1 MLTISRDDISGDEIQ
16 FITPEKRFL
25 KLSVAKYFEVIGL
38 EMNRPQVAIV
48 NALNS
53 PKYRFVTAAISRR
66 VGKTFIGNVIA
77 HLSSLLPGYNILI
90 MSPNYSLSQ
99 ISFEE
104 QEKLLRRNEID
115 VKRSNIKDRILELH
129 NGSTIRL
136 GSVNQADSVVGR
148 SYDLILFDE
157 AALTAEGKDVFNV
170 QLRPT
175 LDKPNSKALFISTPR
190 GKFNWFAE
198 FYYRGFSDEF
208 PDWVSIRADWKEN
221 PRAGKADIDAARK
234 AMTMAEFK
242 QEYEADFNVFEGQIF
257 RFNSDKCVENLSAL
271 NTYEMEVFMGL
282 DIGFKDPT
290 AFAVIAYDRHDD
302 LYYIVD
308 EYVNAEMGTR
318 HHAEAVKERME
329 KYNIEEIYIDS
340 AAAQTRFD
348 WAYEF
353 DIPTIGAKKSVNDGI
368 SYVQRIIEQDKLI
381 VHESCRNTLAMLDQ
395 YKWDPRE
402 VLQVQKPVHD
412 QHSHIADAL
421 RYALY
426 SRDPGSGIF

>member
-16 FITPEKRFL
+16 FVDPPKRFL

-38 EMNRPQVAIV
+38 DMNRPQVAIV
-48 NALNS
+48 NALNN
-53 PKYRFVTAAISRR
+53 PKYRFITAAVSRR

-77 HLSSLLPGYNILI
+77 HLTSLLPGCNILI

-104 QEKLLRRNEID
+104 QEKLLRRNGIE
-115 VKRSNIKDRILELH
+115 VRRSNIKDRILEL
-129 NGSTIRL
+129 NNDSTIRL

-157 AALTAEGKDVFNV
+157 AALTTEGEDVFNV

-190 GKFNWFAE
+190 GKYNWFAK
-198 FYYRGFSDEF
+198 FYYRGFTDEF
-208 PDWVSIRADWKEN
+208 KDWASIRADWKEN
-221 PRAGKADIDAARK
+221 PRASKDDIDAARK
-234 AMTMAEFK
+234 SMTAAEFK
-242 QEYEADFNVFEGQIF
+242 QEYEADFNVFKGQIYK
-257 RFNSDKCVENLSAL
+257 FNSDKCVENLEGL
-271 NTYEMEVFMGL
+271 NISEMELFMGL

-290 AFAVIAYDRHDD
+290 AFAVIAYDHHDD
-302 LYYIVD
+302 VWYILD
-308 EYVNAEMGTR
+308 EYVNAEAGTKA
-318 HHAEAVKERME
+318 HAMEVKARME
-329 KYNIEEIYIDS
+329 KYGLDEIYIDS

-368 SYVQRIIEQDKLI
+368 SYVARIIEQDKLI
-381 VHESCRNTLAMLDQ
+381 VDERCKNTLAMLDQ
-395 YKWDPRE
+395 YKWDERE
-402 VLQVQKPVHD
+402 VLQIQKPVHD
-412 QHSHIADAL
+412 EHSHIADAI

-426 SRDPGSGIF
+426 TRDPGSGIY